1 MKMNRKQGGVLA
13 LLLAVLAA
21 ITAWRFLPGYVTRPV
36 EDVFAWG
43 KHQAI
48 HYELISWDGI
58 RNIRQ
63 VMTKDPSTSRT
74 LMWQS
79 DFAEKSPGWN
89 SG

>member
-1 MKMNRKQGGVLA
+1 MKMNQKQGAALA
-13 LLLAVLAA
+13 FFLAVLAV
-21 ITAWRFLPGYVTRPV
+21 IGAWRFLPGYVTRPV

-48 HYELISWDGI
+48 HYELISGTEI

-63 VMTKDPSTSRT
+63 VMTLPPAGPLCGSRI
-74 LMWQS
+74 LQR
-79 DFAEKSPGWN
+79 KSPGWN